1 MNAHVYHF
9 AARNPIDLVHPFNQN
24 RTIAEKGVVVGCNAA
39 FEWMLKW
46 WWHYYSQ
53 HNDYPVAFVNAG
65 MTDEGYQWCLAHGC
79 VLDFSNSCLQGDEND
94 KVFGIE
100 HGWKAFA
107 PLFAPFERIAWIDLD
122 CEITGNIDSI
132 FDYANKLALARDPF
146 FHLTRLGRHLREKR
160 VISEGEQF
168 YNSGVI
174 AVRQASPLLL
184 KWAAHSVNGPVS
196 WRHSDQHILQGLIY
210 QYPDFFD
217 ELPEHFNK
225 LAPYKHAGTLHD
237 ALILHRLASHPHSL
251 RTIQEQAARL
261 N

>member
-1 MNAHVYHF
+1 MNETYHF
-9 AARNPIDLVHPFNQN
+9 AARNPIDLIQPFNKD

-46 WWHYYSQ
+46 WWNYYSQ

-65 MTDEGYQWCLAHGC
+65 MSREAHEWCLAHGC
-79 VLDFSNSCLQGDEND
+79 VLDFSNTLLQGDEND

-107 PLFAPFERIAWIDLD
+107 PLYAPFERIAWIDLD
-122 CEITGNIDSI
+122 CEVAANIDDL

-146 FHLTRLGRHLREKR
+146 FHKTRLGRKLRESKL
-160 VISEGEQF
+160 IPEGEQF

-184 KWAAHSVNGPVS
+184 KWAAESVNGIDG
-196 WRHSDQHILQGLIY
+196 WRHSDQHILQGLVC
-210 QYPDFFD
+210 QYPDFFE
-217 ELPEHFNK
+217 ELPERFNK
-225 LAPYKHAGTLHD
+225 LAPYKHADTLHD
-237 ALILHRLASHPHSL
+237 AAILHRLASHPHSL
-251 RTIQEQAARL
+251 QVIRKQADGL